1 MSHAKAVPV
10 LMYHHV
16 SPSPGLVTVSP
27 QIFAAHMEYLI
38 AKSYTTLAA
47 DDFLDFLRGRR
58 EVPAKS
64 VLITFDDG
72 YLDNYVYAY
81 PVLRRLGQRATIFA
95 VTGWIGDG
103 PARIGDTPLC
113 PDHNA
118 CKEAIFSG
126 NRDSVM
132 LRWAEIEK
140 METNGTIE
148 IHSHTHTHTRWDQKI
163 PDSRVR
169 LEKMREEL
177 TLSREI
183 LQARLGRKSSHL
195 CWPQGYFQSDYQK
208 AARDLGFEALYT
220 TRRDINTRSTS
231 PEDTGRTSTDGS
243 LWPQRAWRTILY
255 RYGRERKIRLLQSP
269 IGTGG
274 VVHAPATGSYA
285 AADPR

>member
-231 PEDTGRTSTDGS
+231 PEDIGRIVVKNKTEFWFANRLRVYSNPLLGS
-243 LWPQRAWRTILY
+243 LYT
-255 RYGRERKIRLLQSP
+255 RL
-269 IGTGG
+269 
-274 VVHAPATGSYA
+274 
-285 AADPR
+285 RN